1 MSTYYLFENG
11 KQKGPFSFEDLKKR
25 LITAGTAVW
34 REGMTEWSEAGKME
48 ELASI
53 LVKTPP
59 AYPSDTKQE
68 RPSHPYLSSISETGE
83 KDKRPGKYVAWI
95 AIGAAAIIT
104 IAYLNIDSAGPVE
117 NASTAVAVS
126 QEVKSPPAFSIS
138 KQPSPEEQ
146 RTVLSQKEKQNP
158 KLYISNNS
166 DWRKK
171 LIGGTVLEGTLINRA
186 KTTGFKDIVLEVQ
199 WLSKTNEVI
208 ETKPFTVDDLV
219 GAGKTIKYKLKCSG
233 PSRFGNVRAS
243 VVSATPVD

>member
-25 LITAGTAVW
+25 LITSSTAVW

-59 AYPSDTKQE
+59 AYPPDIKQE
-68 RPSHPYLSSISETGE
+68 QPPHPYLSILSESSE

-95 AIGAAAIIT
+95 AIGAAAIII
-104 IAYLNIDSAGPVE
+104 IAYLNIDSAGTVE
-117 NASTAVAVS
+117 NAATAVTAP
-126 QEVKSPPAFSIS
+126 QEIKSPAAFSIS

-146 RTVLSQKEKQNP
+146 RTELLQKEKQNP

-186 KTTGFKDIVLEVQ
+186 KLTGFKDIVLEVQ

-208 ETKPFTVDDLV
+208 ETKPFTVHDFA

-243 VVSATPVD
+243 VVTATPVD

>member
-25 LITAGTAVW
+25 LITTGTAVW
-34 REGMTEWSEAGKME
+34 RDGMTEWSEAGKLE

-68 RPSHPYLSSISETGE
+68 QPPHPYLSSISENSE

-104 IAYLNIDSAGPVE
+104 IAYLNIDSAGHVE
-117 NASTAVAVS
+117 NTAGAYTAPPEIKSAS
-126 QEVKSPPAFSIS
+126 AFSIS
-138 KQPSPEEQ
+138 KQPSPAEQ
-146 RTVLSQKEKQNP
+146 RTVLLQKEKQNP
-158 KLYISNNS
+158 KLYLNNNS

-186 KTTGFKDIVLEVQ
+186 KITGFKDIVLEVQ

-208 ETKPFTVDDLV
+208 ETKPFTVHDFV

-243 VVSATPVD
+243 VVSATPAD